1 MKHNEVYAMISGHF
15 LTEALPDDW
24 HWWTDKEVQSF
35 MYGRVPEEYL
45 YFEHDELREKFERMT
60 QDILAMGGSKK

>member
-1 MKHNEVYAMISGHF
+1 
-15 LTEALPDDW
+15 
-24 HWWTDKEVQSF
+24 